1 MRVTVWEKDR
11 DSEFLFSELRFGKKK
26 GAGGRVGGF
35 GGYGLRAFN
44 TYKIL
49 YIFAVGRVRYPPDQK
64 LNIRCPSKT
73 RIKKITLTVS
83 VHIYARGRANGRT
96 GRPILSEGSG
106 FAGICPPLVD
116 SIHVQYSYLPNQFHK
131 TRYY

>member
-64 LNIRCPSKT
+64 HKTRCPPET
-73 RIKKITLTVS
+73 RIKTKTKSVS
-83 VHIYARGRANGRT
+83 VH
-96 GRPILSEGSG
+96 
-106 FAGICPPLVD
+106 
-116 SIHVQYSYLPNQFHK
+116 
-131 TRYY
+131 